1 MVRRWSSR
9 PSCADTEQHTGETVD
24 WSPSCSSR
32 SRDPPECFHGPDR
45 GVSSYP
51 SQMETERCP
60 CEDLTDAEVLA
71 VAAEFAGEGR
81 IPKDLGEYWTRGAG
95 AAKIRWFTDGSF
107 KRCVRLLRAKVK
119 N

>member
-1 MVRRWSSR
+1 
-9 PSCADTEQHTGETVD
+9 
-24 WSPSCSSR
+24 
-32 SRDPPECFHGPDR
+32 
-45 GVSSYP
+45 
-51 SQMETERCP
+51 METERCP

-119 N
+119 NPGIDIEGLCANLHKRATGEWPAEKGVES